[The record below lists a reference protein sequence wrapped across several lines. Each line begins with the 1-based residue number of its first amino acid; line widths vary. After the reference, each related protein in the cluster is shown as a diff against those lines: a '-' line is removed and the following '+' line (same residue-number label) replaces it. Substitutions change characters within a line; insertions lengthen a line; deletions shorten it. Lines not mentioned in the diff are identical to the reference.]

1 MEVVLSILLIVF
13 TIGSFHPAKEMP
25 KDELILKIGAPG
37 IEDVRVRP
45 RVKPLTEFR
54 DDRIV
59 KQKHDYSCGSA
70 ALATILKY
78 YLGEEITE
86 EQVINGLFQHG
97 DRNQIEKRRAFSLL
111 DMKRFVSVLGYNV
124 AGYTA
129 EIDDLRSLGMP
140 CIIPINVF
148 EYKHFVV
155 FKGIYKDH
163 VFLAD
168 PFMGNT
174 SYTIDKF
181 KDIWYKN
188 VLFMITNSGN
198 ELDLLLL
205 KDDDLR
211 IVDFDMTE
219 RAIEEFKP
227 RSLIVDERNL
237 LESTGKYFFRKA
249 H

>member
-1 MEVVLSILLIVF
+1 
-13 TIGSFHPAKEMP
+13 MP
-25 KDELILKIGAPG
+25 KDELILNVGAPG

-45 RVKPLTEFR
+45 KVRPLTEFR
-54 DDRIV
+54 DENIV
-59 KQKHDYSCGSA
+59 KQEHDYSCGSA
-70 ALATILKY
+70 ALATLMKY
-78 YLGEEITE
+78 YLGEDLTE
-86 EQVINGLFQHG
+86 TQVINGLFHYG

-148 EYKHFVV
+148 QYKHFVV
-155 FKGIYKDH
+155 FKGIYQDH

-168 PFMGNT
+168 PYLGNT
-174 SYTIDKF
+174 SYTLDMF
-181 KDIWYKN
+181 EDIWYRN
-188 VLFMITNSGN
+188 VVFMVTNAGN

-219 RAIEEFKP
+219 RALEEVNP
-227 RSLIVDERNL
+227 RSLITDERKL
-237 LESTGKYFFRKA
+237 LESTNNYFFRKA